1 MAEVIIIVAMT
12 PDRLIGKNNQIPWH
26 LSEDLQNFKQITS
39 GHTIVMGRKTFASIG
54 KPLPDRNNLVV
65 SRTVSKIE
73 GCEVFIDLESALQR
87 GRELGEKTFI
97 IGGSQIYHEAMPLVD
112 CLYIS
117 WVEGDF
123 NGDSFFPEFCL
134 DDWQISKEEEFTTF
148 KLVCYQR
155 KG

>member
-26 LSEDLQNFKQITS
+26 LAEDLQSFKQITS

-54 KPLPDRNNLVV
+54 KPLPNRKNLVV

-73 GCEVFIDLESALQR
+73 SCEVFANLESALQR
-87 GRELGEKTFI
+87 GHELGEKTFI
-97 IGGSQIYHEAMPLVD
+97 IGGSQIYREALPLAD

-117 WVEGDF
+117 WIKGDF
-123 NGDSFFPEFCL
+123 TGDTFFPDFSL
-134 DDWQISKEEEFTTF
+134 DDWLINKEEEFAAF
-148 KLVCYQR
+148 KLVRYQR